1 MGVNTFFIK
10 MTKLNFIKSEQR
22 KLQWKQIEIREDSL
36 YFRWKQRL
44 YRDEFVCPQLRL
56 KR

>member
-1 MGVNTFFIK
+1 
-10 MTKLNFIKSEQR
+10 MTKLNFIKSTQR
-22 KLQWKQIEIREDSL
+22 KLQWKQIEIREDLL

-44 YRDEFVCPQLRL
+44 YREEFVWPQLRL